1 VTVNVDRGSADDTR
15 VDRHALS
22 GALLAIAAVAGAVA
36 VALGAPSMLAI
47 AAGAAG
53 GAAGAL
59 AIAVSARAQVAEDR
73 ARSAELEADVL
84 RRQVRMA
91 EDARADAESRLEWR
105 ASMTTLRRATQVDR
119 LTDDETG
126 LLNEAWFVVAVDSRI
141 AAARRNLRP
150 VAIVVL
156 DVVVG
161 LDSGRPSPADPRR
174 VATAIIETIREA
186 DDAFRLHDGTYGLVL
201 EDTTDSG
208 ATWTAER
215 VRVAVTSMEPGAVMW
230 AGVSCYPSHG
240 LATEEVLDRADHA
253 LDNARE
259 WRQHRIEVATTSEL

>member
-1 VTVNVDRGSADDTR
+1 VNVNVDPGSADGTR

-22 GALLAIAAVAGAVA
+22 GALLAIAALAGAIA
-36 VALGAPSMLAI
+36 VALGAPTALAV

-53 GAAGAL
+53 AAAGAL
-59 AIAVSARAQVAEDR
+59 AIAVSSRAQVAEER
-73 ARSAELEADVL
+73 ARSAVLEVDVL

-91 EDARADAESRLEWR
+91 EDARDDAESRLEWR

-126 LLNEAWFVVAVDSRI
+126 LLNEAWLVVAVDSRI

-150 VAIVVL
+150 VAIVVV

-161 LDSGRPSPADPRR
+161 LDGDRPAPADPRR

-186 DDAFRLHDGTYGLVL
+186 DEAFRLHDGTYALLL

-215 VRVAVTSMEPGAVMW
+215 VRLAVSSMEPGAVMW

-240 LATEEVLDRADHA
+240 LTTDEVLDRAHHA
-253 LDNARE
+253 LDSARE
-259 WRQHRIEVATTSEL
+259 WRQHRIEVATTTEL